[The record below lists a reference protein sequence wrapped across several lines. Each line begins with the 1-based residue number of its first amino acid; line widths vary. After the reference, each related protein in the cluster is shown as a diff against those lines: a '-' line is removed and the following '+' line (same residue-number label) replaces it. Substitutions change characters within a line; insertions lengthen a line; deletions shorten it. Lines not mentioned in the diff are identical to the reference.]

1 MSGVHITALEV
12 ENVKRIQAVS
22 LEPSPTGLTVI
33 GGANNQGKTSVLD
46 AIAWALGGDRYRPDN
61 VQREG
66 SSAPARLKVTL
77 SNGII
82 VERRGKNCDLKVTD
96 PTGRRGGQQLLN
108 SFVEE
113 LALNLPKFMEASN
126 REKADTLLRII
137 GVGDR
142 LRELEQKEQQ
152 LYHQRTYTGQQRDQK
167 AKYARELPFVPDAP
181 DEPVSASE
189 LIRRQQDILLRN
201 AENQRKRQ
209 RLAQL
214 SQERDVMREQ
224 LELLREQLSQV
235 EADLTAAQKDAAQ
248 LNDESTA
255 ELEESIRRI
264 DEVNQAV
271 RTNAERRRA
280 EGEAELLERQY
291 CELTEAITQVRT
303 ERTQLLNGA
312 DLPLPGLS
320 VENGTLLYRGQPW
333 GNLSGSDQ
341 LKVSAAIV
349 RRLKPECGFVLMDK
363 LEQMDPRTLSEFG
376 TWLEQESLQVIATR
390 VSTGGECS
398 ILISDGLAVQPQPQA
413 PTWTKGVF

>member
-12 ENVKRIQAVS
+12 ENVKRIQAVF

-96 PTGRRGGQQLLN
+96 PSGRRGGQQLLN

-113 LALNLPKFMEASN
+113 LALNLPKFMEASD

-280 EGEAELLERQY
+280 EEEAELLERQY
-291 CELTEAITQVRT
+291 RKLTEAITQVRT

-320 VENGTLLYRGQPW
+320 VENGKLLYRGQPW

-376 TWLEQESLQVIATR
+376 TWLEQEGLQVIATR

>member
-1 MSGVHITALEV
+1 M
-12 ENVKRIQAVS
+12 
-22 LEPSPTGLTVI
+22 
-33 GGANNQGKTSVLD
+33 
-46 AIAWALGGDRYRPDN
+46 
-61 VQREG
+61 
-66 SSAPARLKVTL
+66 
-77 SNGII
+77 
-82 VERRGKNCDLKVTD
+82 
-96 PTGRRGGQQLLN
+96 
-108 SFVEE
+108 
-113 LALNLPKFMEASN
+113 
-126 REKADTLLRII
+126 
-137 GVGDR
+137 
-142 LRELEQKEQQ
+142 
-152 LYHQRTYTGQQRDQK
+152 
-167 AKYARELPFVPDAP
+167 PDAP

-280 EGEAELLERQY
+280 EEEAELLGHQY
-291 CELTEAITQVRT
+291 RKLTEAITQVRT

-320 VENGTLLYRGQPW
+320 VENGKLLYRGQPW

>member
-12 ENVKRIQAVS
+12 ENVKRIQTVS

-96 PTGRRGGQQLLN
+96 PSGRRGGQQLLN

-113 LALNLPKFMEASN
+113 LALNLPKFMEASD

-271 RTNAERRRA
+271 RTNVERRRA
-280 EGEAELLERQY
+280 EEEAELLEHQY
-291 CELTEAITQVRT
+291 RKLTEAITQVRT

-320 VENGTLLYRGQPW
+320 VENGKLLYRGQPW

-376 TWLEQESLQVIATR
+376 TWLEQEGLQVIATR

>member
-1 MSGVHITALEV
+1 MPG
-12 ENVKRIQAVS
+12 RWAV
-22 LEPSPTGLTVI
+22 
-33 GGANNQGKTSVLD
+33 
-46 AIAWALGGDRYRPDN
+46 
-61 VQREG
+61 
-66 SSAPARLKVTL
+66 
-77 SNGII
+77 SNGIV

-96 PTGRRGGQQLLN
+96 PSGRRGGQQLLN

-113 LALNLPKFMEASN
+113 LALNLPKFMESSD

-181 DEPVSASE
+181 AEPVSASE

-214 SQERDVMREQ
+214 TQERDVMREQ

-235 EADLTAAQKDAAQ
+235 EADLTAAQKGAAQ

-291 CELTEAITQVRT
+291 RKLTEAITQVRT

-363 LEQMDPRTLSEFG
+363 LEQMDLRTLSEFG
-376 TWLEQESLQVIATR
+376 TWLEQEGLQVIATR

-398 ILISDGLAVQPQPQA
+398 ILISDGLAVQPQPQTQTQ
-413 PTWTKGVF
+413 TWTKGVF

>member
-1 MSGVHITALEV
+1 M
-12 ENVKRIQAVS
+12 
-22 LEPSPTGLTVI
+22 
-33 GGANNQGKTSVLD
+33 LD

-96 PTGRRGGQQLLN
+96 PSGRRGGQQLLN

-113 LALNLPKFMEASN
+113 LALNLPKFMEASD

-214 SQERDVMREQ
+214 AQERDVMREQ

-280 EGEAELLERQY
+280 EEEAELLERQY
-291 CELTEAITQVRT
+291 RKLTEAITQVRT

-320 VENGTLLYRGQPW
+320 VENGKLLYRGQPW

-376 TWLEQESLQVIATR
+376 TWLEQEGLQVIATR

-398 ILISDGLAVQPQPQA
+398 ILISDGLAVQPQQQT

>member
-66 SSAPARLKVTL
+66 ASAPARLKVTL

-96 PTGRRGGQQLLN
+96 PSGRRGGQQLLN

-113 LALNLPKFMEASN
+113 LALNLPKFMEASD

-181 DEPVSASE
+181 AEPVSASE

-201 AENQRKRQ
+201 AENQRKRRLVDPLQ
-209 RLAQL
+209 YEMSIQAEDLADYVPAFGWEVLPPTAEQQEALSNAGILPDGVESAGKARLLLDRLAK
-214 SQERDVMREQ
+214 RRE
-224 LELLREQLSQV
+224 EG
-235 EADLTAAQKDAAQ
+235 LTTPKQ
-248 LNDESTA
+248 
-255 ELEESIRRI
+255 IR
-264 DEVNQAV
+264 
-271 RTNAERRRA
+271 
-280 EGEAELLERQY
+280 
-291 CELTEAITQVRT
+291 
-303 ERTQLLNGA
+303 
-312 DLPLPGLS
+312 
-320 VENGTLLYRGQPW
+320 
-333 GNLSGSDQ
+333 
-341 LKVSAAIV
+341 
-349 RRLKPECGFVLMDK
+349 F
-363 LEQMDPRTLSEFG
+363 LEQRGFRSVG
-376 TWLEQESLQVIATR
+376 TWSFASAKHMIDRIASNGWKTPR
-390 VSTGGECS
+390 SIVPAEYKPGEERADWRKDS
-398 ILISDGLAVQPQPQA
+398 IF
-413 PTWTKGVF
+413 WTP

>member
-1 MSGVHITALEV
+1 M
-12 ENVKRIQAVS
+12 
-22 LEPSPTGLTVI
+22 
-33 GGANNQGKTSVLD
+33 
-46 AIAWALGGDRYRPDN
+46 
-61 VQREG
+61 
-66 SSAPARLKVTL
+66 
-77 SNGII
+77 
-82 VERRGKNCDLKVTD
+82 
-96 PTGRRGGQQLLN
+96 
-108 SFVEE
+108 
-113 LALNLPKFMEASN
+113 
-126 REKADTLLRII
+126 
-137 GVGDR
+137 
-142 LRELEQKEQQ
+142 
-152 LYHQRTYTGQQRDQK
+152 
-167 AKYARELPFVPDAP
+167 PDAP
-181 DEPVSASE
+181 AEPVSASE

-214 SQERDVMREQ
+214 TQERDVMREQ

-235 EADLTAAQKDAAQ
+235 EADLTAAQKGAAQ

-291 CELTEAITQVRT
+291 RKLTEAITQVRT

-376 TWLEQESLQVIATR
+376 TWLEQEGLQVIATR

-398 ILISDGLAVQPQPQA
+398 ILISDGLAVQPQPQTQ
-413 PTWTKGVF
+413 TWTKGVF

>member
-96 PTGRRGGQQLLN
+96 PSGRRGGQQLLN

-113 LALNLPKFMEASN
+113 LALNLPKFMEASD

-280 EGEAELLERQY
+280 EEEAELLGHQ
-291 CELTEAITQVRT
+291 I
-303 ERTQLLNGA
+303 
-312 DLPLPGLS
+312 
-320 VENGTLLYRGQPW
+320 
-333 GNLSGSDQ
+333 
-341 LKVSAAIV
+341 
-349 RRLKPECGFVLMDK
+349 
-363 LEQMDPRTLSEFG
+363 
-376 TWLEQESLQVIATR
+376 
-390 VSTGGECS
+390 
-398 ILISDGLAVQPQPQA
+398 PQA
-413 PTWTKGVF
+413 DRGHHAGAHGTDAAAERR

>member
-12 ENVKRIQAVS
+12 ENVKRIQAVF

-96 PTGRRGGQQLLN
+96 PSGRRGGQQLLN

-113 LALNLPKFMEASN
+113 LALNLPKFMEASD

-280 EGEAELLERQY
+280 EEEAELLERQY
-291 CELTEAITQVRT
+291 RKLTEANTQVRT

-320 VENGTLLYRGQPW
+320 VENGKLLYRGQPW

-376 TWLEQESLQVIATR
+376 TWLEQEGLQVIATR

>member
-1 MSGVHITALEV
+1 MSGVHITALEI
-12 ENVKRIQAVS
+12 ENVKRIQAVAM
-22 LEPSPTGLTVI
+22 EPSPTGLTVI

-46 AIAWALGGDRYRPDN
+46 AIAWALGGERFRPDN

-66 SSAPARLKVTL
+66 SNAPARLKVTL

-113 LALNLPKFMEASN
+113 LALNLPKFMEASDK
-126 REKADTLLRII
+126 EKADTLLRII

-142 LRELEQKEQQ
+142 LRSLEQEEQR
-152 LYHQRTYTGQQRDQK
+152 LYQQRTYTGQQRDQK
-167 AKYARELPFVPDAP
+167 AKYAKELPFVPDAP
-181 DEPVSASE
+181 AEPVSASE
-189 LIRRQQDILLRN
+189 LIQRQQDILLRN

-214 SQERDVMREQ
+214 LQERDALKDQ
-224 LELLREQLSQV
+224 LELLQDQLAQV
-235 EADLTAAQKDAAQ
+235 EADLAMAQTDAAQ
-248 LNDESTA
+248 LADESTA
-255 ELEESIRRI
+255 ELEESIRHI
-264 DEVNQAV
+264 DELNQMV
-271 RTNAERRRA
+271 RTNAERKRA
-280 EGEAELLERQY
+280 EGEAEQLDAQY
-291 CELTEAITQVRT
+291 CKLTESITQVRQ
-303 ERTQLLNGA
+303 ERMQLLNDA

-320 VENGTLLYRGQPW
+320 VENGRLLYQGQPW
-333 GNLSGSDQ
+333 NNLSGSDQ

-363 LEQMDPRTLSEFG
+363 LEQMDTRTLSEFG
-376 TWLEQESLQVIATR
+376 AWLEQEGLQVIATR

-398 ILISDGLAVQPQPQA
+398 ILISDGLAVQPPVT